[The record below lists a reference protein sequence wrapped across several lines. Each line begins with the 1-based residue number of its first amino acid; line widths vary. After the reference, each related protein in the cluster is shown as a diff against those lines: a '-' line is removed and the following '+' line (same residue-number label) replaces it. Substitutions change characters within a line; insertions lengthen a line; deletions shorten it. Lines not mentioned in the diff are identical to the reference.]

1 MSQATIGSGPYRNSN
16 LFSGYYLDE
25 RVGDLD
31 AWDCDEEAEE
41 AFEQIRDLWNK
52 EGTLLSSYNEDELI
66 DTWVAEVVDILGHG
80 ASSEVTLPDGGGYV
94 DRLLFEDD
102 DTRREGAKRARDG
115 DHEGLFSRASA
126 ILEAKQWDAD
136 FEARFA
142 EQRSYRDASHQI
154 KYYLERTPSDLKWG
168 VLTDGKKWRLYG
180 TKDYET
186 QTYYEV
192 DLPEILESG
201 DLEAFKYFFAFFRP
215 EAFVETAGSSFLDDV
230 WTESETAA
238 QELGED
244 LQDNVFRALRVL
256 GKGFVESND
265 LDVHEDGDV
274 DRDELKEQSLVLL
287 YRLMFVLYAESRGLI
302 DPDDSAASEEY
313 HEYFSLE
320 AKREEILDDVEGMDV
335 ESSEAFTE
343 EYSRFSTSI
352 WGRLSELFE
361 LIDEGEES
369 LDIPPYNGG
378 LFSQEDHSFLNE
390 YEVKDPYIAEVVYW
404 LSTTENEE
412 GEHVP
417 ADYADLDTRHL
428 GSIYEGLLEHEFRIA
443 DAEGVAAVSE
453 DGGQIWKP
461 ASEVTAAEAV
471 EIVEEGGLYVVNDEG
486 ERKATGAYYTPD
498 YVVTYIVE
506 ETVDPLIEEIDEGL
520 RDQGLEPSDREYF
533 VNFWQEVQDLTI
545 LDPAMGSGHFLTK
558 ATGYL
563 TEQVMEVVREQE
575 IQSYDEQ
582 DIRRTISK
590 EVIYGVDL
598 NGMAV
603 ELSKLSMW
611 LETLAAD
618 QPLAFLDHHLKD
630 GNSLVGSDITE
641 VLSDDTE
648 ENGGQLTLTQAF
660 ARVRQDTLGHVMDL
674 MADLLAYDNDSLE
687 SVKSMEELY
696 DEIRDDPLYTRL
708 FELANVHTAEEF
720 GCDVPDDAY
729 EQMAGAIEDE
739 GDWAEIREEDWFT
752 AAQATADEQDFFH
765 WELEFPEVFFDSE
778 GEKMA
783 EAGFDAVVGNPPYA
797 RIQLLPDTMTSYL
810 SNRYESA
817 SGSYDLYVPFIEH
830 GANLAS
836 GSGEFGYIVPN
847 KIYQVDYGVKLR
859 EILSDRVAGVADFG
873 SNQVF
878 AKAATTYTTILRL
891 HGSSRAESFSYWEL
905 ADDSDPETIL
915 QKIGEEDW
923 TEISCTNESL
933 TGSPW
938 NFLSAKTQTVVESSS
953 EVSTPLGDLVDGIS
967 RGVSSGEDTV
977 FEVKV
982 EEQHGNTIQCT
993 SSAHPSPFE
1002 IEESLLRTPIHSTD
1016 FDKYSFESEEG
1027 KKLIWPYNGEY
1038 ELRSVSE
1045 FEELYPNTWD
1055 YLTEHREA
1063 LEDRSDYSVW
1073 YDYSAPRNLKVHDNG
1088 EILIP
1093 LLASS
1098 PAFTRYPEPQSD
1110 YVLMASGGFSISLKP
1125 TSEYSTEYV
1134 LSLIN
1139 SKLLFLHLRSF
1150 SNVFRGGYVTC
1161 TKQYFKKLPIRNITF
1176 DTPESTRKDSVNQAL
1191 EAFFDDLEEDLQ
1203 GAASTLLE
1211 KSKSHIDNDGLDI
1224 VHDILAE
1231 LTDEI
1236 IQWKDRYENYNL
1248 TLLDYIGQKKY
1259 AISISE
1265 VGLTQPTQ
1273 DPTGSKL
1280 VRTSEEWP
1288 NLRVG
1293 TARVDRES
1301 PNTVLIEATARYK
1314 PDDEGAHETD
1324 QWGYT
1329 ETEYLPAFRITDLT
1343 EREADLIEHFVPV
1356 AVDEAGG
1363 FANFRETATKT
1374 NSLIDRLKAIEVPDV
1389 DDVADDLENYLETK
1403 ERAEE
1408 LDAKIEQTDELID
1421 EIVYELYGLTD
1432 EEIEIVEEAVGE

>member
-1 MSQATIGSGPYRNSN
+1 MSQATLGSGPYRNSN

-31 AWDCDEEAEE
+31 AWDCDEEAEK

-52 EGTLLSSYNEDELI
+52 EGALLPSYNEDELI
-66 DTWVAEVVDILGHG
+66 DTWIAEVVDILGHG
-80 ASSEVTLPDGGGYV
+80 TSSEVTLPDGGGYV

-102 DTRREGAKRARDG
+102 DMRREGAKRARDG

-201 DLEAFKYFFAFFRP
+201 DLESFKYFFAFFRP

-302 DPDDSAASEEY
+302 DPDDPDASEEY

-320 AKREEILDDVEGMDV
+320 SKREEILDDVEDMDV
-335 ESSEAFTE
+335 ESGEAFTE
-343 EYSRFSTSI
+343 GYSRFSSSI

-361 LIDEGEES
+361 LIDEGEDS

-378 LFSQEDHSFLNE
+378 LFSREDHVFLDN
-390 YEVKDPYIAEVVYW
+390 YEVKDPYIAEVIYW
-404 LSTTENEE
+404 LSTTENDE

-453 DGGQIWKP
+453 DSGQVWKP

-506 ETVDPLIEEIDEGL
+506 ETVDPLINEIDEDL
-520 RDQGLEPSDREYF
+520 REQGLEPSDREYF
-533 VNFWQEVQDLTI
+533 ADFWQEVKGLTI

-582 DIRRTISK
+582 YIRREISK
-590 EVIYGVDL
+590 ECIYGVDL

-618 QPLAFLDHHLKD
+618 QPLAFLDHHLKT

-641 VLSDDTE
+641 VLSEDGDDDDS
-648 ENGGQLTLTQAF
+648 GQLTLTQAF
-660 ARVRQDTLGHVMDL
+660 AHVRQDTLEHVMEL
-674 MADLLAYDNDSLE
+674 MADLLAYDNETLDD
-687 SVKSMEELY
+687 VKSMEELY
-696 DEIRDDPLYTRL
+696 DEIRADPLYTRL
-708 FELANVHTAEEF
+708 FELANVHTAEES
-720 GCDVPDDAY
+720 GCDVPEDAY
-729 EQMAGAIEDE
+729 EQMAGAIEE
-739 GDWAEIREEDWFT
+739 GDDWAEIREEDWFT

-778 GEKMA
+778 GEKKD
-783 EAGFDAVVGNPPYA
+783 EAGFDTVMGNPPYI
-797 RIQLLPDTMTSYL
+797 RVQNLRQDNPSLVEYLENSIRYSTSTG
-810 SNRYESA
+810 RYDIYSPFVERGSA
-817 SGSYDLYVPFIEH
+817 
-830 GANLAS
+830 LAS
-836 GSGEFGYIVPN
+836 SNSLGYILPN
-847 KIYQVDYGVKLR
+847 KFFESGGGKPLRSHLVDTESIRRIVDFSENQIFTGV
-859 EILSDRVAGVADFG
+859 
-873 SNQVF
+873 
-878 AKAATTYTTILRL
+878 TTYTCILL
-891 HGSSRAESFSYWEL
+891 LEEGNDEFEYSSIEELPDSAGDIRQGNKASMDIGNLSADPWVLTDPQTESIL
-905 ADDSDPETIL
+905 NQIETVGQTMSGVSQQIL
-915 QKIGEEDW
+915 QGMKSGDNDVLFVELIERGEDDTIRSPANGERYTIESDLVEPIILGKNIHRYEPPQTDLGVIYPYESTEDG
-923 TEISCTNESL
+923 TEIIPENEL
-933 TGSPW
+933 QNKYP
-938 NFLSAKTQTVVESSS
+938 KTYSYFVDFEDRLRGRQS
-953 EVSTPLGDLVDGIS
+953 EHMRYETWYALNRPRKKSFFENPKIIVPDICERSEFTIDN
-967 RGVSSGEDTV
+967 SGEY
-977 FEVKV
+977 FI
-982 EEQHGNTIQCT
+982 GNTGYGIVPKKNSKSMRQYLLAVLNSSTTWFYIYHT
-993 SSAHPSPFE
+993 STVLENDFRRFLASYLGPLPVPDVDPLSDHESEAGDRTQKLAGLGEDQTRRYREKSTLNL
-1002 IEESLLRTPIHSTD
+1002 SLLD
-1016 FDKYSFESEEG
+1016 
-1027 KKLIWPYNGEY
+1027 
-1038 ELRSVSE
+1038 
-1045 FEELYPNTWD
+1045 
-1055 YLTEHREA
+1055 
-1063 LEDRSDYSVW
+1063 
-1073 YDYSAPRNLKVHDNG
+1073 
-1088 EILIP
+1088 
-1093 LLASS
+1093 
-1098 PAFTRYPEPQSD
+1098 
-1110 YVLMASGGFSISLKP
+1110 
-1125 TSEYSTEYV
+1125 
-1134 LSLIN
+1134 
-1139 SKLLFLHLRSF
+1139 HLG
-1150 SNVFRGGYVTC
+1150 NH
-1161 TKQYFKKLPIRNITF
+1161 
-1176 DTPESTRKDSVNQAL
+1176 SVNQSL
-1191 EAFFDDLEEDLQ
+1191 GETGFIQPPRDSSQSLLQ
-1203 GAASTLLE
+1203 ETTE
-1211 KSKSHIDNDGLDI
+1211 
-1224 VHDILAE
+1224 
-1231 LTDEI
+1231 
-1236 IQWKDRYENYNL
+1236 
-1248 TLLDYIGQKKY
+1248 QK
-1259 AISISE
+1259 
-1265 VGLTQPTQ
+1265 
-1273 DPTGSKL
+1273 
-1280 VRTSEEWP
+1280 P
-1288 NLRVG
+1288 NLRTGSVSL
-1293 TARVDRES
+1293 VRES
-1301 PNTVLIEATARYK
+1301 ENTVLVRASARYK
-1314 PDDEGAHETD
+1314 PDDEDAYETD

-1343 EREADLIEHFVPV
+1343 EQEADLIEHFVPV
-1356 AVDEAGG
+1356 AVNEAGG

-1374 NSLIDRLKAIEVPDV
+1374 NSLIDRLKAIELPDV
-1389 DDVADDLENYLETK
+1389 DDVADNLENYLETK

-1408 LDAKIEQTDELID
+1408 LDAKIEQTDQLID
-1421 EIVYELYGLTD
+1421 EIVYELYGLTE